1 VNTINTLKLN
11 RQITG
16 TRYFKVAV
24 TVICIGGV
32 FAGLVLSGQAT
43 LSALI
48 TSIIYGLSAGSVYM
62 LIALGLTLLFGMMKV
77 INFAHGAVYMLGA
90 FVVYYFVARLGL
102 PYAVVLILVFIF
114 LALFGLVVERSLYR
128 PLRGS
133 LEAALVMF
141 LGLSI
146 LLESIGFLAFGVTL
160 KSVPTVFPGMVNVG
174 FVSISVER
182 IALIPITA
190 VLLLGF
196 YFLLYRTRYGKAM
209 RAISQDTGAAALQG
223 INVHR
228 IRALAFALSF
238 ALAGIAG
245 ALVAPMGFISPIMG
259 ARPLLMSII
268 IIILGG
274 LGSLRGAIVAALI
287 VGVFE
292 SIATIVIG
300 GEMGYLSL
308 FVFILVFL
316 IFRPAGLFG
325 HAQY

>member
-1 VNTINTLKLN
+1 MNTINTLKLN

-141 LGLSI
+141 LGLAI
-146 LLESIGFLAFGVTL
+146 LLESTGFLAFGVTL